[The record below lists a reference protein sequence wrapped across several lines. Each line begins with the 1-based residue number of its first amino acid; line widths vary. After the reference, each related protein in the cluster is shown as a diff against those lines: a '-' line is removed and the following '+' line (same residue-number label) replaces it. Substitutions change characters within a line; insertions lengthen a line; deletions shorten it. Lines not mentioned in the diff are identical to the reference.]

1 MPASSIE
8 RMLAERP
15 EIKGLAA
22 PGMPVGSPDME
33 IKGMAADPFAVLPIA
48 DDGTMTEFDFLWI

>member
-1 MPASSIE
+1 
-8 RMLAERP
+8 MLAERP